1 MAIAPDSKQPTSHT
15 DSRGNAVV
23 VKAPPAPVIKTH
35 TDGGVLGGAH
45 MGGHSD
51 VAAMQ
56 TKLAAQGLKP
66 QSPAELK
73 KIMQNDLNNTVQKNA
88 PSMQQFQAQMSKKY
102 LDKK

>member
-1 MAIAPDSKQPTSHT
+1 MPWRNDATPRNTIKPNSSKSA
-15 DSRGNAVV
+15 NL
-23 VKAPPAPVIKTH
+23 
-35 TDGGVLGGAH
+35 DGKSGVLQDAH